1 MEIYMQKIGLIRD
14 DVNPK
19 NLSLNLDIDWAVE
32 YRNTDQEM
40 IDFDIILKSC
50 EKFELNFKIEGIII
64 LGMFEKFSQEEVS
77 QIIFHKACKVLMDM
91 VSITR
96 ESSHILSNSDDS
108 LSIGSEHIQNTL
120 LNYFW

>member
-32 YRNTDQEM
+32 YRNADQEM
-40 IDFDIILKSC
+40 IDFDIILKSI
-50 EKFELNFKIEGIII
+50 ENFVLNFKIEGIII
-64 LGMFEKFSQEEVS
+64 LGMFERFSQEEVS
-77 QIIFHKACKVLMDM
+77 QIIFHRACKVLMDM

-96 ESSHILSNSDDS
+96 ESTHILSNLDDS
-108 LSIGSEHIQNTL
+108 LSCGSEHIPNTL

>member
-1 MEIYMQKIGLIRD
+1 MEICMQKIGLIRD

-32 YRNTDQEM
+32 YKNTDQEM

-50 EKFELNFKIEGIII
+50 EHFELNFKIEGIIK

-77 QIIFHKACKVLMDM
+77 QIIFHQACKVLMDM

-96 ESSHILSNSDDS
+96 ESTHILSNSDDS
-108 LSIGSEHIQNTL
+108 LGIGSEHVPNTL

>member
-1 MEIYMQKIGLIRD
+1 MYMQKIGLIRD

-40 IDFDIILKSC
+40 IDFDIVLKSC
-50 EKFELNFKIEGIII
+50 ENFELNFKIEGIII

-96 ESSHILSNSDDS
+96 ESSHILSNVDDS
-108 LSIGSEHIQNTL
+108 LSIGSDISQIL
-120 LNYFW
+120 F

>member
-32 YRNTDQEM
+32 YKNTDQEM
-40 IDFDIILKSC
+40 IDFDIILKSI
-50 EKFELNFKIEGIII
+50 ENFALNFKIEGIII
-64 LGMFEKFSQEEVS
+64 LGMFEKFSLEEVS
-77 QIIFHKACKVLMDM
+77 QIIFHRACKVLMDM

-96 ESSHILSNSDDS
+96 ESTHILSNSDDS
-108 LSIGSEHIQNTL
+108 YGVGSEHVPNAL